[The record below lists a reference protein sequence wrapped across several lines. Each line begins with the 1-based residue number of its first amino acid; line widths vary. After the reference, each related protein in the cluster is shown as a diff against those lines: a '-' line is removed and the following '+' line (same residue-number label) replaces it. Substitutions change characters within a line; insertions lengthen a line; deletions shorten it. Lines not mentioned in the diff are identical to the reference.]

1 MKHYVLKIKDRFIQ
15 SILDGTK
22 THEYRLG
29 TPERSKIAIGDRLI
43 LISNDNPNKLCTVA
57 VTSVE
62 SFLNW
67 EDALKG
73 DWEEDFSHL
82 FNSYLD
88 VLKECQRFYSRDEI
102 KEYGIRKFGISP
114 LRTKIRKARVLLD
127 TNIIIHRESFKN
139 VSFEVA
145 KGFNWLDKLKD
156 TKIIHP
162 DSIFEINKYNDA
174 NIKNGIL
181 IKLDSYEKLLPHQIN
196 DDYFN
201 SIVNRFSLDENS
213 RIDNNILY
221 QVYDGVVDA
230 LITNDLKILAKAELL
245 GIRNSVF
252 SIEEFLKFAED
263 TYPTKIDYKMLSVK
277 KEQFGSIDLNDSF
290 FDTLKA
296 DYPEFEHWFNSKNA
310 EETYVFREDG
320 RIHAFLYVKVE
331 YEDEE
336 SYLKI
341 KPQLSP
347 KKRLKVGT
355 FKIDEHVKGFRLS
368 ERFLKIIFDNARI
381 NKVDEIYV
389 TLFENHRK
397 EIDNLRDVL
406 CKWGFF
412 KWGTKIG
419 TNGKIESVFVKT
431 MESFNDGLSIK
442 ENFPNLIS
450 GPNMFFLPINP
461 EYHTALFPDSILKNE
476 DMNLYSENKAHL
488 YSLEK
493 IYVSGTFNKSPKPG
507 DIVVIYRSGERWPKK
522 YSSVC
527 TGLAILEGLYFPKTL
542 DEFLSLCSNKSVFS
556 DEELS
561 TFYSNKKYRTV
572 VKLIQYKTF
581 EKKITLEVLQNEG
594 LVGEFSGPRP
604 FDRIDPKHYELFMK
618 EE

>member
-15 SILDGTK
+15 SIVDGTK

-29 TPERSKIAIGDRLI
+29 SSERRKISIGDKL
-43 LISNDNPNKLCTVA
+43 LLVSNENPNKLCTVT
-57 VTSVE
+57 VTSSE
-62 SFLNW
+62 SFSNW
-67 EDALKG
+67 EDALKD
-73 DWEEDFSHL
+73 DWKKDFSHL
-82 FNSYLD
+82 FNSYSD
-88 VLKECQRFYSRDEI
+88 VLKECQKFYSRDEI
-102 KEYGIRKFGISP
+102 QEYGIIKFGIS
-114 LRTKIRKARVLLD
+114 LTRTKIRNARVLLD

-156 TKIIHP
+156 TKIVHP
-162 DSIFEINKYNDA
+162 DSILEIEKYNDA
-174 NIKNGIL
+174 NIKKGIL
-181 IKLDSYEKLLPHQIN
+181 IKLDSYEKLLPHHIN
-196 DDYFN
+196 DDFFN
-201 SIVNRFSLDENS
+201 SIVCRFSLDENS
-213 RIDNNILY
+213 KIDNNILY
-221 QVYDGVVDA
+221 QVYDGVVDL
-230 LITNDLKILAKAELL
+230 LITNDLKIIAKAGLL
-245 GIRNSVF
+245 GIRDNVF
-252 SIEEFLKFAED
+252 SIDEFLKFAEES
-263 TYPTKIDYKMLSVK
+263 YPKKVDYQMLSVK
-277 KEQFGSIDLNDSF
+277 KEQFGTIDLSEPF
-290 FDTLKA
+290 FDTLKT
-296 DYPEFEHWFNSKNA
+296 DYPEFERWFNSKNA
-310 EETYVFREDG
+310 EETYVFREDSH
-320 RIHAFLYVKVE
+320 IHAFLYVKVE
-331 YEDEE
+331 FEDEE
-336 SYLKI
+336 SYFKI
-341 KPQLSP
+341 SPQLPP

-381 NKVDEIYV
+381 NNVDEIYV
-389 TLFENHRK
+389 TLFEHHRQ

-412 KWGTKIG
+412 KWGTKAG
-419 TNGKIESVFVKT
+419 TNGKIESVFVKA
-431 MESFNDGLSIK
+431 MDLYNDGFSIK

-461 EYHTALFPDSILKNE
+461 EYHTELFPDSILKSE

-493 IYVSGTFNKSPKPG
+493 IYVSGTFNQFPKPG
-507 DIVVIYRSGERWPKK
+507 DIIVIYRSGERWPKK

-527 TGLAILEGLYFPKTL
+527 TGLAILEGLYYPKTL

-556 DEELS
+556 DKELS
-561 TFYSNKKYRTV
+561 MFYSNKKYRTV

-581 EKKITLEVLQNEG
+581 DKKITLEALQNEG

-604 FDRIDPKHYELFMK
+604 FDRIDPKHYGLFMK